1 MNDINKNEQKSS
13 RFISLGACTV
23 DAILKVDHIPSG
35 DAKIMAEDGVVIGA
49 GMAVAAASAYAASLL
64 EDKPVLA
71 QLTGMDGGLPWI
83 PDLLAEARHEAPPGP
98 SRLPLR
104 SHAT

>member
-35 DAKIMAEDGVVIGA
+35 DAKVMAEDGVIIGA
-49 GMAVAAASAYAASLL
+49 EMAV
-64 EDKPVLA
+64 VN
-71 QLTGMDGGLPWI
+71 
-83 PDLLAEARHEAPPGP
+83 R
-98 SRLPLR
+98 R
-104 SHAT
+104 